1 MPKVYWKA
9 SGLFL
14 KGIGKLLGNGGG
26 FHSSLYMSPILSS
39 SLYMSHIYHSS
50 LFMSTILPSS
60 LYMSPIC
67 HSSLYMSTI
76 LPSSLYMSPIYH
88 SSLYMSPIL
97 PSSLYMS
104 PILPSHCTYMSSI
117 LSTLRAFTSPIFLHM
132 HQFAV
137 LALKQIQNTGHWF
150 GLLSS
155 LKLHRYICRYFS
167 GLCNTAGRRPAT
179 TDSRPKGQIL
189 VGLKGTLA

>member
-1 MPKVYWKA
+1 MEEAFTAHSTWDPWVL
-9 SGLFL
+9 S
-14 KGIGKLLGNGGG
+14 
-26 FHSSLYMSPILSS
+26 SSLYMSPIYHGSI
-39 SLYMSHIYHSS
+39 YMSPIYHSS
-50 LFMSTILPSS
+50 I
-60 LYMSPIC
+60 
-67 HSSLYMSTI
+67 
-76 LPSSLYMSPIYH
+76 YMSPIYH

-117 LSTLRAFTSPIFLHM
+117 LSTLRACTSPIFLHM

-155 LKLHRYICRYFS
+155 LKLHGYICRYFS
-167 GLCNTAGRRPAT
+167 GLCNTAGRRPAPPT
-179 TDSRPKGQIL
+179 RGPKAIYLSGLSIPRPGAEFFWRL
-189 VGLKGTLA
+189 DFLW